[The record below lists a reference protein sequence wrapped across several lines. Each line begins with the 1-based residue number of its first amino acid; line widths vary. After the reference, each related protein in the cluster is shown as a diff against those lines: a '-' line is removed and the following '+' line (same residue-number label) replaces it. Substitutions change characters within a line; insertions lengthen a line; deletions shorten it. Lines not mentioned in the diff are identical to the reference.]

1 MDFYILVGSGLL
13 FSIAGCYW
21 VLTRAH
27 LPRNQFSVLLKLLVT
42 VNLCFAGS
50 QLALFYVLAT
60 TSPSCPSS
68 TCTLIRLLQVLV
80 NYTDCLFIF
89 LSLSFCLIP
98 YYIVRLNGSI
108 KNINLNLIIFT
119 SILVSSLSFLLQLPS
134 QIGHLFNTILRL
146 LICMSVLTMAVC
158 CGSTWF
164 SLKQVQLSR
173 QTLLSHV
180 EAQVEQTNYQASLL
194 MMRLSS
200 SLSISN
206 ILLFGAQLTYL
217 MHYYMEYQLREDP
230 GYDHYSQNLKTI
242 WMIYQFILA
251 SNGGFLTVGFFYA
264 FSKLHQS
271 REPVPH
277 QWHDGVNQL
286 LSKHLDCR
294 DHPLSVHSQAN
305 SGNTLPVTSHVGGH
319 CVEAT
324 QSCCA
329 FRLDKHDK
337 KTHKIIVVEK

>member
-1 MDFYILVGSGLL
+1 
-13 FSIAGCYW
+13 
-21 VLTRAH
+21 
-27 LPRNQFSVLLKLLVT
+27 
-42 VNLCFAGS
+42 
-50 QLALFYVLAT
+50 
-60 TSPSCPSS
+60 
-68 TCTLIRLLQVLV
+68 
-80 NYTDCLFIF
+80 
-89 LSLSFCLIP
+89 
-98 YYIVRLNGSI
+98 
-108 KNINLNLIIFT
+108 
-119 SILVSSLSFLLQLPS
+119 
-134 QIGHLFNTILRL
+134 
-146 LICMSVLTMAVC
+146 MSVLTMAVC

-180 EAQVEQTNYQASLL
+180 EAQVEQTNFH
-194 MMRLSS
+194 
-200 SLSISN
+200 SLSLSN

-251 SNGGFLTVGFFYA
+251 SNGGCLTVGFFYA

-286 LSKHLDCR
+286 LSKHLDCG

-329 FRLDKHDK
+329 FCLDKHDK
-337 KTHKIIVVEK
+337 KTHKIIMVEK